1 VLALADFAARQIA
14 EEQIADRV
22 AGVEGVQGQARVD
35 ITSFPF
41 LGRLLASGTVDD
53 VSVSL
58 DDVRAERV
66 RFATVAVHLDSVRIN
81 RGELLSGRQLVL
93 EDVGR
98 GVARADISQDELSRL
113 IDLPVTLEQ
122 GRVGVRVG
130 GQQVAATATVS
141 DNVLRLTVAGT
152 RLPALTIP
160 RLPLVPCVADVE
172 LLPGRARLTCTL
184 DRVPPE
190 LVGRIQARL

>member
-1 VLALADFAARQIA
+1 MADLAARQVA

-66 RFATVAVHLDSVRIN
+66 RFATVAVQLDSVRIN
-81 RGELLSGRQLVL
+81 RGELLSGRHLVL

-98 GVARADISQDELSRL
+98 GVARADISQEELSRL
-113 IDLPVTLEQ
+113 IDLPVTLDQ

-130 GQQVAATATVS
+130 GQQVAATVTVS